1 MSSVKDNKEKGE
13 LMKSE
18 NDQLKKENEEMR
30 KEKKNL
36 ETGKDYK
43 TMVSPLSIPFVPFH
57 QLFLFLENRQ
67 LRNERRLLRS
77 YRFPVYA
84 MLCWWVCYFLSL
96 FGVEMSDSQREQE
109 LNQENARL
117 TTALQ
122 SLSGSSFS
130 NPLLFPSRNAMLI
143 VPLASE
149 AATHAFLTHAWGR
162 QSDNYENHRLVGK
175 IYSELK
181 TRYNMKMWFDQD
193 YIQGSIVDEIIAG
206 MSHTK
211 CMIVFLTKQYE
222 AKIIDEKEGKF
233 CKLEFDHA
241 LTEFGHDR
249 LIPVIMEEE
258 MLNPV
263 NWSKKVSVVF
273 GSTKFIDFT
282 GLSTMTEER
291 LSEKCEELFQL
302 VMKRTK

>member
-1 MSSVKDNKEKGE
+1 MSRVDPS
-13 LMKSE
+13 LP
-18 NDQLKKENEEMR
+18 
-30 KEKKNL
+30 
-36 ETGKDYK
+36 
-43 TMVSPLSIPFVPFH
+43 PLP
-57 QLFLFLENRQ
+57 
-67 LRNERRLLRS
+67 
-77 YRFPVYA
+77 
-84 MLCWWVCYFLSL
+84 
-96 FGVEMSDSQREQE
+96 
-109 LNQENARL
+109 
-117 TTALQ
+117 
-122 SLSGSSFS
+122 
-130 NPLLFPSRNAMLI
+130 PLPPPSHNAMLI
-143 VPLASE
+143 VPLALE
-149 AATHAFLTHAWGR
+149 VATHAFLTHAWGR
-162 QSDNYENHRLVGK
+162 ESDNYENHRLVGK

-222 AKIIDEKEGKF
+222 AKIIDEKEGKL
-233 CKLEFDHA
+233 CKLEFDNA
-241 LTEFGHDR
+241 LMTFGHDR

-263 NWSKKVSVVF
+263 NWSNKVKAVF

-282 GLSTMTEER
+282 GLPTMTEER

>member
-1 MSSVKDNKEKGE
+1 LTVGDQSSPRVDSS
-13 LMKSE
+13 LP
-18 NDQLKKENEEMR
+18 
-30 KEKKNL
+30 
-36 ETGKDYK
+36 
-43 TMVSPLSIPFVPFH
+43 PLPP
-57 QLFLFLENRQ
+57 
-67 LRNERRLLRS
+67 
-77 YRFPVYA
+77 
-84 MLCWWVCYFLSL
+84 
-96 FGVEMSDSQREQE
+96 
-109 LNQENARL
+109 
-117 TTALQ
+117 
-122 SLSGSSFS
+122 
-130 NPLLFPSRNAMLI
+130 PSHNAMLV
-143 VPLASE
+143 VPLALE
-149 AATHAFLTHAWGR
+149 VATHAFLTHAWGR
-162 QSDNYENHRLVGK
+162 ESDNYENHRLVGK

-222 AKIIDEKEGKF
+222 AKIIDEKEGKL
-233 CKLEFDHA
+233 CKLEFDNA
-241 LTEFGHDR
+241 LMTFGHDR

-263 NWSKKVSVVF
+263 NWSNKVKAVF

-282 GLSTMTEER
+282 GLPTMTEER